1 MSIGDK
7 PVISAQ
13 QAQQAAAYATA
24 NGQAPRQEA
33 AQGRDERHR
42 RRTTPRKNMG
52 PARAWGPLGLRPAQS
67 SQSASRSGRCG
78 GAHRGRDSS
87 GRHLRWR
94 SLLGQPDGNGEV
106 RDRREMTAAE
116 ANALMANGPSL
127 APAYAEEPGRD
138 YRKERDAAASN
149 ATGQWRRWRG
159 CCLPARFRRGRGGTA
174 WLAEH
179 DPNDAEWDPEW
190 RTIVFIDGPT
200 GQLSWHL
207 HDSDVPLFDGL
218 PRGPN
223 SWDGHTTPEK
233 YERVAR
239 LGR

>member
-1 MSIGDK
+1 M
-7 PVISAQ
+7 
-13 QAQQAAAYATA
+13 
-24 NGQAPRQEA
+24 
-33 AQGRDERHR
+33 
-42 RRTTPRKNMG
+42 
-52 PARAWGPLGLRPAQS
+52 
-67 SQSASRSGRCG
+67 
-78 GAHRGRDSS
+78 
-87 GRHLRWR
+87 
-94 SLLGQPDGNGEV
+94 
-106 RDRREMTAAE
+106 
-116 ANALMANGPSL
+116 
-127 APAYAEEPGRD
+127 
-138 YRKERDAAASN
+138 
-149 ATGQWRRWRG
+149 
-159 CCLPARFRRGRGGTA
+159 TA

-179 DPNDAEWDPEW
+179 DPADAGWDPEW